1 MTLENT
7 GINPQILGRLI
18 AYVKM
23 HVSRNFNIFIPH
35 PNGSSYILHFG
46 DSPQMKRIVSQG
58 TIYQRT
64 TVITTNRF
72 SNILVNPR
80 AFPRERERSEVK
92 AGLETPA

>member
-1 MTLENT
+1 MTLEHT

-46 DSPQMKRIVSQG
+46 DSPQVKHIVSQG

-64 TVITTNRF
+64 VITTIRS